1 MARVRSR
8 MLDTAA
14 ERAARLASLAT
25 VVLALSLV
33 PVPAVAV
40 AVRLGIA
47 SAASTDL
54 AMLLKALLAAT
65 PLFAV
70 PPFVLGGGLGSFFHL
85 VVTAPERFAAIE
97 AGQSATVDARAMAAS
112 ALVVG
117 SVLAASGLVL
127 AETALRF

>member
-1 MARVRSR
+1 MALLRTHTF
-8 MLDTAA
+8 DAA
-14 ERAARLASLAT
+14 AQRAARLTALAA
-25 VVLALSLV
+25 VVVALALV

-40 AVRLGIA
+40 AIRLGFA
-47 SAASTDL
+47 SAAASDL
-54 AMLLKALLAAT
+54 AVLLKALLAAT

-97 AGQSATVDARAMAAS
+97 AGQTVRVDTRAMAAS

-117 SVLAASGLVL
+117 SALAASGLVL